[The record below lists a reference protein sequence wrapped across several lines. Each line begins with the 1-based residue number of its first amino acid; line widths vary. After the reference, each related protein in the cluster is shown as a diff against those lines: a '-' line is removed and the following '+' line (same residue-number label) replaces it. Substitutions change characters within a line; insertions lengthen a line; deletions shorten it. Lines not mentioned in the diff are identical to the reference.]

1 MGFSHIFL
9 FLSILPSLSTAES
22 CSTSKCINDKF
33 SIRFPFRIPEQQPAR
48 CGYPG
53 FNLACN
59 KAGITTLNL
68 YSSGQFYVRDID
80 YATQQIQLYDPEACL
95 PRKLLEG
102 FKISD
107 SPFMPLFSQNFTFL
121 SCPSQFAISRFPV
134 LGCLSN
140 STNSVVATSSMS
152 FVKSMS
158 TACKII
164 ATLPVPV
171 SRPDEAEGFSS
182 NLNGD
187 LVLTWYSPACGIC
200 ESEGRL
206 CGYKNSNGQGITC
219 YNYTTEENNAL
230 RVFRIICVV
239 IVLPTLMCV
248 FGLGCFICFAKWG
261 YGLADG
267 RGNQVQHRQQV
278 NPAGA
283 DLEAEPPTR
292 LSGLDESTIES
303 YEKVILGESR
313 RLPGPNGITCP
324 ICLGEYLSKDTV
336 RCIPE
341 CKHCFHVD
349 CIDQWLR
356 VNSSCPLC
364 RNSPSPSPSH
374 LTPFV

>member
-22 CSTSKCINDKF
+22 CSISKCINDKF

-219 YNYTTEENNAL
+219 YNYTTGINSAFCHYLQSLSLNYISHKARNFILACKIKLL
-230 RVFRIICVV
+230 RSVRTNSF
-239 IVLPTLMCV
+239 IV
-248 FGLGCFICFAKWG
+248 
-261 YGLADG
+261 
-267 RGNQVQHRQQV
+267 
-278 NPAGA
+278 
-283 DLEAEPPTR
+283 
-292 LSGLDESTIES
+292 
-303 YEKVILGESR
+303 
-313 RLPGPNGITCP
+313 TC
-324 ICLGEYLSKDTV
+324 IYHS
-336 RCIPE
+336 
-341 CKHCFHVD
+341 
-349 CIDQWLR
+349 WLR
-356 VNSSCPLC
+356 KSSKQIPDERCK
-364 RNSPSPSPSH
+364 
-374 LTPFV
+374 